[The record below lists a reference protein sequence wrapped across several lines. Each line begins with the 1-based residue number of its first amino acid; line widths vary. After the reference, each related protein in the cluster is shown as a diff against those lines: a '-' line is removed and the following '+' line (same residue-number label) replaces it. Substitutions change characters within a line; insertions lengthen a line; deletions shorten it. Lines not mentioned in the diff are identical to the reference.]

1 MSKEILHRAK
11 RTDTGEW
18 IEGYYVKLKLTGSA
32 YILPGD
38 AEVEPCKKGVLQF
51 VKYQV
56 DPETVCR
63 YTGLEDREGNK
74 IWEHDLLEYSYEYPG
89 SPWLKAKG
97 LTDDDIHYKVG
108 EVFFSEWRGTWAVCG
123 RGRYRNT
130 NQDVYKYSRN
140 PNRTKVIGNIFD
152 DLELLEKEG

>member
-18 IEGYYVKLKLTGSA
+18 VEGYYVKLKLTGTA

-63 YTGLEDREGNK
+63 YTGLDDVKKRKIFERDICDRKEKFPEIVMYHNGD
-74 IWEHDLLEYSYEYPG
+74 WTLDYSYANGKESG
-89 SPWLKAKG
+89 SNYCNLG
-97 LTDDDIHYKVG
+97 FYV
-108 EVFFSEWRGTWAVCG
+108 ENRGGVE
-123 RGRYRNT
+123 
-130 NQDVYKYSRN
+130 
-140 PNRTKVIGNIFD
+140 VIGNIFD
-152 DLELLEKEG
+152 DFELLEGRNE

>member
-18 IEGYYVKLKLTGSA
+18 VEGYYVKLKLTGTA

-38 AEVEPCKKGVLQF
+38 VEVEPCKKGVLQF

-63 YTGLEDREGNK
+63 HTGLKDVKKRKIFDGDVCKDVDNIVRILWSDKHQWGVEILKTDHVLSRGLIFPLWQYDNCKENGYRE
-74 IWEHDLLEYSYEYPG
+74 LE
-89 SPWLKAKG
+89 
-97 LTDDDIHYKVG
+97 V
-108 EVFFSEWRGTWAVCG
+108 V
-123 RGRYRNT
+123 
-130 NQDVYKYSRN
+130 
-140 PNRTKVIGNIFD
+140 GNIFD
-152 DLELLEKEG
+152 DFELLEGRNE